1 MSMTNTPTGG
11 SNAST
16 STTPAAAPSPCA
28 QQGGAS
34 SLERSRY
41 FARQLLTA
49 DDLTADQQHVL
60 SKLRRHNRYLHGW
73 GVICGAGVRAVST
86 QNWTVVVE
94 PGYILGPQGDEILID
109 TCVQVDLSQQG
120 LDGNAASPCVPP
132 VDPWCASTRV
142 DLRIG
147 QQLFIAVAYAE
158 CLSRPV
164 RIQPTGCGCED
175 AGCEYSRIRDGYVI
189 RVLNSLPDSYANLYA
204 QPPVNPRLC
213 PPGGVRACPACI
225 SDPWVLLAGVIISGS
240 QIRDSDIDNITYRR
254 HVISFADDYL
264 ICGPRLLS
272 LVLNPNEVVAGNPST
287 GTVTLDRPAPQG
299 DSYIMLENFGPT
311 SATAPDHVIVPAT
324 HSSMSFPIE
333 TTSAGPGGDVTFTA
347 TLLGDKKSAVLSILT
362 FHLDISPDS
371 GQVGGKFI
379 GTVTLST
386 TAPGDTSIAI
396 VSDNTAI
403 ASAPSP
409 VTIAKGSKSQTFDI
423 STSSP
428 GGLVTFT
435 ASLGAIQRKAKLSV
449 YSLTGLSV
457 GDNNR
462 KALAGQPTQGTV
474 TLSGPVP
481 AGGVTVDITS
491 ITTDV
496 AKSTSTQVTV
506 NPNPAG
512 NSTGTFTVQTFK
524 GGAARFTATLGTLS
538 QSANLEVVGL
548 KTFEA
553 TQTEPAV
560 LIPAG
565 ALEFVPGAD
574 TSGVIIHLTD
584 SAPVDAEILLS
595 YTPADQLLLKV
606 PPSKPILAGR
616 PDTDS
621 FVLTAVHVPGTALP
635 VEVDVTVT
643 LANATDQLTQRFL
656 IGGTVI
662 A

>member
-73 GVICGAGVRAVST
+73 GVVCGAGVRAVST

-524 GGAARFTATLGTLS
+524 GGTAGFTATLGTQS

-548 KTFEA
+548 KAFSASRVFLSTPRS
-553 TQTEPAV
+553 TGGVQNDDDKSNGTV
-560 LIPAG
+560 ILS
-565 ALEFVPGAD
+565 D
-574 TSGVIIHLTD
+574 T
-584 SAPVDAEILLS
+584 APVDAEILLS
-595 YTPADQLLLKV
+595 STPAKQPFLTV
-606 PPSKPILAGR
+606 PPSVTIPAGQSSSQF
-616 PDTDS
+616 PMKAVGTNQTGPS
-621 FVLTAVHVPGTALP
+621 VSVTA
-635 VEVDVTVT
+635 T
-643 LANATDQLTQRFL
+643 LANDSQSQEFH
-656 IGGTVI
+656 I
-662 A
+662 AQSIN